1 MSGEDQDQPRQYT
14 EEELANLSEEE
25 LKQLYL
31 EQYNAEMRQVRVEDL
46 IAQSLITLVNVG
58 ARRAGLVPG
67 TEDEHDPEQ
76 LRVAIEAARALLPLA
91 EPTLGPDAA
100 AIRDALSRLQLA
112 YVQAGGVSSPAPS
125 AGQAPAAEPGG
136 PGPAQ
141 SSGRLWVP
149 GQ

>member
-1 MSGEDQDQPRQYT
+1 MSGEDQGQPRQYT

-25 LKQLYL
+25 LKELYL

-46 IAQSLITLVNVG
+46 VAQSLITLVNVG

-67 TEDEHDPEQ
+67 AEDEHDPEQ

-91 EPTLGPDAA
+91 EETLGPDAA
-100 AIRDALSRLQLA
+100 AIRDALSRLQLS
-112 YVQAGGVSSPAPS
+112 YVQAGGSPAPTT
-125 AGQAPAAEPGG
+125 GPEPGAEPGG

-141 SSGRLWVP
+141 ASGRLWIP